1 MGNMT
6 NADRLGRIEDKID
19 TMSDAIIALARVQE
33 KVSDLEN
40 RRAEQHER
48 MNQHSKKLDDIDIKV
63 TTLMEKVNNI
73 QMVGLAAGGLIATIF
88 LALLTGQIVI
98 GQ

>member
-1 MGNMT
+1 MGNLT

-19 TMSDAIIALARVQE
+19 QMSEAIIALARVQE

-40 RRAEQHER
+40 RRQESHER
-48 MNQHSKKLDDIDIKV
+48 MNQHSKKLDDIDTKV
-63 TTLMEKVNNI
+63 TRLMEKVNNI
-73 QMVGLAAGGLIATIF
+73 QIVGLAAGGLITTII

>member
-19 TMSDAIIALARVQE
+19 QMSEAIISLARVQE

-73 QMVGLAAGGLIATIF
+73 QMVGLAAGGLIAAIF

>member
-1 MGNMT
+1 MT

-19 TMSDAIIALARVQE
+19 QMSEAIISLARVQE

-73 QMVGLAAGGLIATIF
+73 QMVGLAAGGLIATIV